1 MLILSAFFSGLE
13 IAYISSN
20 KILLE
25 IEKKQHSFL
34 AGILQK
40 ITKRPSKFIST
51 MLVGNN
57 IALVVYG
64 FFMGDLLMRYIAL
77 DGFTG
82 ILIQT
87 AISTLVILLTA
98 EFLPKV
104 FFQIYAN
111 SLLKFFALP
120 VYFFYLLFSFISEF
134 VIWISDLVLKLFF
147 KTEGDMVQL
156 SFSKIE
162 LGNFISE
169 QMESVETDEEIDTEI
184 QIFQN
189 ALDFSEVKSR
199 EAMVPRTEIIAVDI
213 QTSPKD
219 LVKIFTDTGLSKIL
233 VYKSSIDDIVG
244 YVHSFELFKK
254 PETIEKIIMPVIFVP
269 GTMLAKDV
277 LNILSKKGRGLAVI
291 IDEYGGTSGILTV
304 EDIVEELIGEI
315 EDEHDNTALIEE
327 DRGNGSYRFSARL
340 EVDYL
345 NEMYKLNLIE
355 SEHYE
360 TLGGL
365 IVNFTEEIPEQ
376 GKTVVIE
383 RFSFQILEVSNT
395 KIELV
400 ELKRHSDD

>member
-134 VIWISDLVLKLFF
+134 VIWISDLVLKFFF
-147 KTEGDMVQL
+147 KTEGDMVQW
-156 SFSKIE
+156 
-162 LGNFISE
+162 
-169 QMESVETDEEIDTEI
+169 D
-184 QIFQN
+184 
-189 ALDFSEVKSR
+189 
-199 EAMVPRTEIIAVDI
+199 
-213 QTSPKD
+213 
-219 LVKIFTDTGLSKIL
+219 
-233 VYKSSIDDIVG
+233 
-244 YVHSFELFKK
+244 
-254 PETIEKIIMPVIFVP
+254 
-269 GTMLAKDV
+269 
-277 LNILSKKGRGLAVI
+277 
-291 IDEYGGTSGILTV
+291 
-304 EDIVEELIGEI
+304 
-315 EDEHDNTALIEE
+315 
-327 DRGNGSYRFSARL
+327 
-340 EVDYL
+340 
-345 NEMYKLNLIE
+345 
-355 SEHYE
+355 
-360 TLGGL
+360 
-365 IVNFTEEIPEQ
+365 
-376 GKTVVIE
+376 
-383 RFSFQILEVSNT
+383 
-395 KIELV
+395 
-400 ELKRHSDD
+400 